1 MRQTTLCF
9 LLGDG
14 KVLLG
19 MKKRGFGTGKWNGFG
34 GKVAEGEDVAAAA
47 RREIKEEIGVTVAP
61 DDLES
66 VGVLEFDYQDNREE
80 WNQQCTVFIAHR
92 WEGNPAESEEM
103 RPQWYDI
110 HALPFDDMWADDPH
124 WLPLV
129 IAGKKVKGRFLF
141 EDKGGAMINFA
152 VSEVKESS
160 AETK

>member
-9 LLGDG
+9 LLGDS

-34 GKVAEGEDVAAAA
+34 GKVAEGEDVAAVA

-80 WNQQCTVFIAHR
+80 WNQQCTVFIARR
-92 WEGNPAESEEM
+92 WEGNPVESEEM

-129 IAGKKVKGRFLF
+129 LAGKKVKGRFLF